1 MDPFAHLPYLRDDKA
16 DSGEAT
22 HLGPTVA
29 ALPVTLVLLFLT
41 QRKKQ
46 SLGLRVA

>member
-22 HLGPTVA
+22 HLGPTVS
-29 ALPVTLVLLFLT
+29 ALPSHTGAPFSDTEEKTVPWP
-41 QRKKQ
+41 
-46 SLGLRVA
+46 